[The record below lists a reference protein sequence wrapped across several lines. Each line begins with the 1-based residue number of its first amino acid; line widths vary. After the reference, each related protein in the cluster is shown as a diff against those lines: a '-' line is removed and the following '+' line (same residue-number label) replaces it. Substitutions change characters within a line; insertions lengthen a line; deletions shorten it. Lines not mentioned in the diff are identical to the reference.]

1 MSVNSCFIYLD
12 VSIVDTFMFTHNLT
26 VIFTYA
32 KDVYSLLFKF
42 FIVEVGSNVTG

>member
-1 MSVNSCFIYLD
+1 MGTYILTHMLIVC
-12 VSIVDTFMFTHNLT
+12 VDTFMFTHNLT